1 MSTKDLIERLNRTQ
15 TSTRRTETEDGV
27 EGGRRV
33 STRVGAR
40 VIRRRKKTEAP
51 EPAAPPTLAAAPA
64 TAPEPEPEAPA
75 AEPAAAEA
83 APVEAEVEAKPTKKA
98 ATKKAAAKE
107 NTAEDDQATDA
118 PEAAPE
124 PTVEAAKATEEAPEA
139 KAADAEPAKEAAEAS
154 PTETVAAAA
163 PTEAATAEKQGEPS
177 SDEAAKADETKASP
191 EAPEASETKAA
202 DEPAKELAPEEA
214 SAKLAKGLPRAD
226 GSPGRSLPRLGAQR
240 EVRKPAFKGL
250 GSAVVK
256 PPPGYDPNNPEAARK
271 ANEKAREEERQK
283 KWQTKGGEAAPTTAR
298 TDRAKEDERGN
309 AGRPR
314 RREKRRT
321 RVEMYMDDIPA
332 AHRRRRRNRKSAG
345 PKKTS
350 PQAKAIKRRVEF
362 DGAITVGALAHGMA
376 IKTGKVIKALI
387 AMGQMATANDELDI
401 ETAQLIAEEFEFEI
415 VNKTFSEDDHM
426 IQVEVESE
434 EGMVTRPPVVTIMGH
449 VDHGKTTLLDTIRRA
464 NVAAGEAGGITQ
476 HTAAYQVDHGGQTI
490 TFIDTPGHAA
500 FTEMRSRGAQVTDI
514 VVLVV
519 AADDGIMPQ
528 TVEAINHSK
537 AAGVQIIVAVNKC
550 DRPGVDPNQVRQ
562 ALMEHELVPE
572 EYGGETI
579 MCNVSALKGEG
590 LDELLAN
597 IALLAEVAEY
607 KSNPDRHADGTVLE
621 ARVEKGRGP
630 VATLLVQN
638 GTLSQGD
645 TVVLGTVWGR
655 VRAMNDFNGERIK
668 SAGPSSPIEIIGIQD
683 VPSAGDN
690 FVVVENDK
698 AARALAEHRAEVQ
711 RVQAQTG
718 PKSVSLEDLLAQANE
733 GEKVQLNLIIKT
745 DVNGTLEAIKG
756 SFDQINVE
764 GANVKFLHAAV
775 GGVTESDVT
784 LAQTYG
790 AVIIGFNVRPD
801 SKARHLADEYAIQI
815 RTYSVIYEA
824 IEDVEAAMKGLLAPT
839 IEEVVKG
846 MAEIRETFNV
856 PKIGTVAG
864 VRVQEGSIA
873 RSHQV
878 RLLRDGVIL
887 WTGKLASL
895 RRFKDDVREV
905 EKGYECG
912 MNLDGFNDIKVGDM
926 LETFLQEE
934 VPQG

>member
-15 TSTRRTETEDGV
+15 TTTRRTTSEDTSDPGK
-27 EGGRRV
+27 RV

-40 VIRRRKKTEAP
+40 VIRRRKKTEEAP
-51 EPAAPPTLAAAPA
+51 PATPPTLPTPAAAQAKEEPA
-64 TAPEPEPEAPA
+64 PAETPEATEV
-75 AEPAAAEA
+75 AEVAGKAEAPAAAEA
-83 APVEAEVEAKPTKKA
+83 SPAKPKKA
-98 ATKKAAAKE
+98 KTKAKPKATSTKAAAA
-107 NTAEDDQATDA
+107 AE
-118 PEAAPE
+118 PEAQSDAAKTKAGEEDTPSDDAGAKE
-124 PTVEAAKATEEAPEA
+124 PAEAAVEE
-139 KAADAEPAKEAAEAS
+139 KAAAHKPAEAAAATTPETEADETVAEPA
-154 PTETVAAAA
+154 T
-163 PTEAATAEKQGEPS
+163 AATAS
-177 SDEAAKADETKASP
+177 
-191 EAPEASETKAA
+191 
-202 DEPAKELAPEEA
+202 
-214 SAKLAKGLPRAD
+214 LAKGLPRAD
-226 GSPGRSLPRLGAQR
+226 GSPGRKTLPRLGA
-240 EVRKPAFKGL
+240 ETGKEKSGFTGL

-256 PPPGYDPNNPEAARK
+256 PPPGYDPTNPEAARK
-271 ANEKAREEERQK
+271 ANEAAREAERQK
-283 KWQTKGGEAAPTTAR
+283 KWKDQSPAAGPDANR
-298 TDRAKEDERGN
+298 TGRGKEEDEQRRST
-309 AGRPR
+309 GRPR
-314 RREKRRT
+314 RRENRRT

-332 AHRRRRRNRKSAG
+332 AHRRRRRSRKTSG

-350 PQAKAIKRRVEF
+350 PQAKAIKRRVEV
-362 DGAITVGALAHGMA
+362 DGTITVTALAHGMS
-376 IKTGKVIKALI
+376 IKTGLLIKKLI
-387 AMGQMATANDELDI
+387 GMGQMATANDELDI

-415 VNKTFSEDDHM
+415 INKTFSEDDHL
-426 IQVEVESE
+426 IQVEDE
-434 EGMVTRPPVVTIMGH
+434 EDVAGQVTRPPVVTIMGH

-476 HTAAYQVDHGGQTI
+476 HTAAYQVDHQGQLI

-537 AAGVQIIVAVNKC
+537 AAGVQILVAVNKC
-550 DRPGVDPNQVRQ
+550 DKPGVDPNQVRQ

-579 MCNVSALKGEG
+579 MCNVSALKGDG
-590 LDELLAN
+590 LDDLLAN
-597 IALLAEVAEY
+597 IALLAEMAEY
-607 KSNPDRHADGTVLE
+607 TAKPERHAEGTVLE

-630 VATLLVQN
+630 VANLLVQN
-638 GTLSQGD
+638 GTLNQGD

-655 VRAMNDFNGERIK
+655 VRAITDFNGDRIK
-668 SAGPSSPIEIIGIQD
+668 AAGPSSPIEIIGIQD

-690 FVVVENDK
+690 FVVVEGDR
-698 AARALAEHRAEVQ
+698 AARALVEHRVEIEKQ
-711 RVQAQTG
+711 KVQAG
-718 PKSVSLEDLLAQANE
+718 PRAVSLEDLLAQASE
-733 GEKVQLNLIIKT
+733 GEKVQLNLIVKA
-745 DVNGTLEAIKG
+745 DVNGTLEAIKA
-756 SFDQINVE
+756 SFDQIDVE
-764 GANVKFLHAAV
+764 GASVKFLHAAV

-824 IEDVEAAMKGLLAPT
+824 IEDVEAAMKGLLEPE
-839 IEEVVKG
+839 IKEIVKG
-846 MAEIRETFNV
+846 IAEIRETFNV
-856 PKIGTVAG
+856 PKVGTVAG

-912 MNLDGFNDIKVGDM
+912 MNLDGFNDIKVGDL
-926 LETFLQEE
+926 LETFVQEE
-934 VPQG
+934 AR

>member
-107 NTAEDDQATDA
+107 NTAEDGQATDA

>member
-15 TSTRRTETEDGV
+15 TATRRAADRDG
-27 EGGRRV
+27 EGEGRSQV

-40 VIRRRKKTEAP
+40 VIRRRRKSESEEAPPPPAGLPTAAKEAPPAAAAAAEVDAAPAPEKPKKKQTTKKAAPEVEAAEVAPTPEAP
-51 EPAAPPTLAAAPA
+51 EAEASDAAVSEPAGDAPA
-64 TAPEPEPEAPA
+64 TNE
-75 AEPAAAEA
+75 AAEA
-83 APVEAEVEAKPTKKA
+83 APAEEASGAPAEAAP
-98 ATKKAAAKE
+98 
-107 NTAEDDQATDA
+107 QA
-118 PEAAPE
+118 PEATAPAE
-124 PTVEAAKATEEAPEA
+124 VTEASSPTATESEN
-139 KAADAEPAKEAAEAS
+139 EPVTS
-154 PTETVAAAA
+154 N
-163 PTEAATAEKQGEPS
+163 
-177 SDEAAKADETKASP
+177 
-191 EAPEASETKAA
+191 
-202 DEPAKELAPEEA
+202 
-214 SAKLAKGLPRAD
+214 LAKGLPRAD
-226 GSPGRSLPRLGAQR
+226 GTPGKRLPRLGAAQDTK
-240 EVRKPAFKGL
+240 KPAFSGL

-256 PPPGYDPNNPEAARK
+256 PPPGYDPNNPEATRKAAEEARAAEREKRWQNDSDRQPGAASAGDARK
-271 ANEKAREEERQK
+271 RFDAE
-283 KWQTKGGEAAPTTAR
+283 G
-298 TDRAKEDERGN
+298 DRSEG
-309 AGRPR
+309 GRPR

-332 AHRRRRRNRKSAG
+332 AHRRRRRTRKAAG

-350 PQAKAIKRRVEF
+350 PQAKAIKRRVEV
-362 DGAITVGALAHGMA
+362 DGTITVGALAHAMST
-376 IKTGKVIKALI
+376 KTGQVIKHLI
-387 AMGQMATANDELDI
+387 GMGQMATANDELDI
-401 ETAQLIAEEFEFEI
+401 DTAQLIAEEFEFEI
-415 VNKTFSEDDHM
+415 INKTFDESDHM
-426 IQVEVESE
+426 IQVDEAEDVEGE
-434 EGMVTRPPVVTIMGH
+434 IRPPVVTIMGH

-476 HTAAYQVDHGGQTI
+476 HTAAYQVTHEGRLI

-528 TVEAINHSK
+528 TIEAINHSK
-537 AAGVQIIVAVNKC
+537 AAGVQILVAVNKC
-550 DRPGVDPNQVRQ
+550 DKPGVDPNQVRQ

-572 EYGGETI
+572 EYGGDTI
-579 MCNVSALKGEG
+579 MCNVSALKGDG

-607 KSNPDRHADGTVLE
+607 KAVSDRHAEGTVLE

-638 GTLSQGD
+638 GTLNQGD

-655 VRAMNDFNGERIK
+655 VRAMNDYNGERIK
-668 SAGPSSPIEIIGIQD
+668 VASPSAPVEIIGIQD

-690 FVVVENDK
+690 FVVVESDK
-698 AARALAEHRAEVQ
+698 AARALAEHRLELE
-711 RVQAQTG
+711 REKAQSG
-718 PKSVSLEDLLAQANE
+718 PKAVSLEDLLARASE
-733 GEKVQLNLIIKT
+733 GEKVQLNLIVKA

-756 SFDQINVE
+756 SFDQIDVE
-764 GANVKFLHAAV
+764 GASIKFLHAAV

-839 IEEVVKG
+839 IEETVKG
-846 MAEIRETFNV
+846 IAEIRETFQV
-856 PKIGTVAG
+856 PKVGTVAG

-873 RSHQV
+873 RAHQV

-912 MNLDGFNDIKVGDM
+912 MNLDGFNDIKVGDL
-926 LETFLQEE
+926 LETLVQEE
-934 VPQG
+934 VRPV

>member
-15 TSTRRTETEDGV
+15 TTTRRTAGEETAKTGQ
-27 EGGRRV
+27 GV

-40 VIRRRKKTEAP
+40 VIRRRKKVEAP
-51 EPAAPPTLAAAPA
+51 APAAPPTLPTQAAATKDA
-64 TAPEPEPEAPA
+64 APK
-75 AEPAAAEA
+75 AEESPAAAEA
-83 APVEAEVEAKPTKKA
+83 D
-98 ATKKAAAKE
+98 AAAEPVAEAAAEATETAPQKE
-107 NTAEDDQATDA
+107 QAPEDAKGNEKTAAKAEPADAAAEADATPTAEAAEPAEAASSEATVAASADAGATTNTADEAAVDAPAEGTAEADSSA
-118 PEAAPE
+118 PEAAE
-124 PTVEAAKATEEAPEA
+124 
-139 KAADAEPAKEAAEAS
+139 S
-154 PTETVAAAA
+154 
-163 PTEAATAEKQGEPS
+163 
-177 SDEAAKADETKASP
+177 
-191 EAPEASETKAA
+191 
-202 DEPAKELAPEEA
+202 
-214 SAKLAKGLPRAD
+214 LAKGLPRAD
-226 GSPGRSLPRLGAQR
+226 GSPGKTLPRLGA
-240 EVRKPAFKGL
+240 EPKPEAKRFTGL

-256 PPPGYDPNNPEAARK
+256 PPPGYDPSNPEAARK
-271 ANEKAREEERQK
+271 ANEAAREAERQK
-283 KWQTKGGEAAPTTAR
+283 KWKDQTTGTGAPGTRPAR
-298 TDRAKEDERGN
+298 TGEDDEQKRS

-314 RREKRRT
+314 RRESRRT

-332 AHRRRRRNRKSAG
+332 AHRRRRRTRKMSG

-350 PQAKAIKRRVEF
+350 PQAKAIKRRVEV
-362 DGAITVGALAHGMA
+362 DGSITVAALAHGMSV
-376 IKTGKVIKALI
+376 KTGLLIKKLI
-387 AMGQMATANDELDI
+387 GMGQMATANDELDL
-401 ETAQLIAEEFEFEI
+401 ETAQLVAEEFEFEI
-415 VNKTFSEDDHM
+415 VNTTFSEDDHM
-426 IQVEVESE
+426 IQVEESDGD
-434 EGMVTRPPVVTIMGH
+434 EGQVTRPPVVTIMGH

-476 HTAAYQVDHGGQTI
+476 HTAAYQVEHEGQTI

-537 AAGVQIIVAVNKC
+537 AAGVQILVAVNKC
-550 DRPGVDPNQVRQ
+550 DKPGVDPNQVRQ

-572 EYGGETI
+572 EYGGDTI
-579 MCNVSALKGEG
+579 MCNVSALKGDG
-590 LDELLAN
+590 LDDLLAN

-607 KSNPDRHADGTVLE
+607 SANPERHADGTVLE

-638 GTLSQGD
+638 GTLNQGD

-655 VRAMNDFNGERIK
+655 VRAITDYTGTRIK

-690 FVVVENDK
+690 FVVVEGDK
-698 AARALAEHRAEVQ
+698 AARALVDHRIETE
-711 RVQAQTG
+711 RRKAQSG
-718 PKSVSLEDLLAQANE
+718 PRSVSLEELLAQASE
-733 GEKVQLNLIIKT
+733 GEKVQLNLVVKA
-745 DVNGTLEAIKG
+745 DVNGTLEAIKA
-756 SFDQINVE
+756 SFDQIDVE
-764 GANVKFLHAAV
+764 GATVKFLHAAV
-775 GGVTESDVT
+775 GGVSESDVT

-824 IEDVEAAMKGLLAPT
+824 IEDVEAAMKGLLEPE
-839 IEEVVKG
+839 IKEIVKG
-846 MAEIRETFNV
+846 IAEIRETFNV
-856 PKIGTVAG
+856 PKVGTVAG

-912 MNLDGFNDIKVGDM
+912 MNLEGFNDIKVGDL
-926 LETFLQEE
+926 LETFVQEE
-934 VPQG
+934 AR

>member
-15 TSTRRTETEDGV
+15 TTTRRSAKSEGEGDGPV
-27 EGGRRV
+27 DAGGRRV
-33 STRVGAR
+33 TTRVGAR
-40 VIRRRKKTEAP
+40 VIRRRKNTET
-51 EPAAPPTLAAAPA
+51 AAPPPPASLPAAKAKKA
-64 TAPEPEPEAPA
+64 DAPEPEVSAEAPATPEVETPAVVAEESPSTETPEATVEVTAEAATEPTAEAAAAEAAAEPAVEAA
-75 AEPAAAEA
+75 AEPAAEAAAEPAVEAAAEPAVEAAAEPAAEATAEPAAEA
-83 APVEAEVEAKPTKKA
+83 AAEGDEAE
-98 ATKKAAAKE
+98 
-107 NTAEDDQATDA
+107 ATDA
-118 PEAAPE
+118 
-124 PTVEAAKATEEAPEA
+124 TER
-139 KAADAEPAKEAAEAS
+139 AS
-154 PTETVAAAA
+154 
-163 PTEAATAEKQGEPS
+163 
-177 SDEAAKADETKASP
+177 
-191 EAPEASETKAA
+191 
-202 DEPAKELAPEEA
+202 
-214 SAKLAKGLPRAD
+214 KLASGLPRAD
-226 GSPGRSLPRLGAQR
+226 GTPGRRLPRLGGSNKPKP
-240 EVRKPAFKGL
+240 KPAFAGL

-256 PPPGYDPNNPEAARK
+256 PPPGYDPNDPDAARKVNEAAR
-271 ANEKAREEERQK
+271 EDERQK
-283 KWQTKGGEAAPTTAR
+283 KWQNQAPTTPAAG
-298 TDRAKEDERGN
+298 DRDGREKEGGDRKST
-309 AGRPR
+309 GRPR
-314 RREKRRT
+314 RQEHRRT

-332 AHRRRRRNRKSAG
+332 AHRRRRRSRRNAG

-350 PQAKAIKRRVEF
+350 PQAKAIKRRVEV
-362 DGAITVGALAHGMA
+362 DGTITVAGLAHGMSV
-376 IKTGKVIKALI
+376 KTGILIKKLI
-387 AMGQMATANDELDI
+387 GMGQMATANDELDL
-401 ETAQLIAEEFEFEI
+401 ETAQLIAEEFEYDI
-415 VNKTFSEDDHM
+415 VNTTFSEDDHM
-426 IQVEVESE
+426 ITVDEVEVDENLQ
-434 EGMVTRPPVVTIMGH
+434 TRGPIVTIMGH

-464 NVAAGEAGGITQ
+464 NVADGEAGGITQ
-476 HTAAYQVDHGGQTI
+476 HTAAYQVEHEGQNI

-537 AAGVQIIVAVNKC
+537 AAGVQILVAVNKC
-550 DRPGVDPNQVRQ
+550 DRPGVDPAQVRQ

-572 EYGGETI
+572 EFGGDTI
-579 MCNVSALKGEG
+579 MCNVSALKGDG
-590 LDELLAN
+590 LDGLLAN

-607 KSNPDRHADGTVLE
+607 NANPDRHAEGTVLE
-621 ARVEKGRGP
+621 ARIEKGRGP

-638 GTLSQGD
+638 GTLKQGD

-655 VRAMNDFNGERIK
+655 VRAMNDYNGGLIK
-668 SAGPSSPIEIIGIQD
+668 EAGPSSPVEIIGIQD

-698 AARALAEHRAEVQ
+698 AARSLAEHRLEIEKKK
-711 RVQAQTG
+711 AQTG

-733 GEKVQLNLIIKT
+733 GEKVQLNLVVKA

-756 SFDQINVE
+756 SFDQIDVE

-801 SKARHLADEYAIQI
+801 AKARHLADEYAIQI

-824 IEDVEAAMKGLLAPT
+824 IEDVEAAMKGLLSPT
-839 IEEVVKG
+839 FKEIVQG
-846 MAEIRETFNV
+846 TADIRETFQV
-856 PKIGTVAG
+856 PKVGTVAG

-887 WTGKLASL
+887 WSGKLASL

-912 MNLDGFNDIKVGDM
+912 MNLDGFNDLKVGDV
-926 LETFLQEE
+926 LETFIQEE
-934 VPQG
+934 VRLG

>member
-1 MSTKDLIERLNRTQ
+1 
-15 TSTRRTETEDGV
+15 
-27 EGGRRV
+27 
-33 STRVGAR
+33 
-40 VIRRRKKTEAP
+40 
-51 EPAAPPTLAAAPA
+51 
-64 TAPEPEPEAPA
+64 
-75 AEPAAAEA
+75 
-83 APVEAEVEAKPTKKA
+83 
-98 ATKKAAAKE
+98 
-107 NTAEDDQATDA
+107 
-118 PEAAPE
+118 
-124 PTVEAAKATEEAPEA
+124 
-139 KAADAEPAKEAAEAS
+139 
-154 PTETVAAAA
+154 
-163 PTEAATAEKQGEPS
+163 
-177 SDEAAKADETKASP
+177 
-191 EAPEASETKAA
+191 
-202 DEPAKELAPEEA
+202 
-214 SAKLAKGLPRAD
+214 
-226 GSPGRSLPRLGAQR
+226 
-240 EVRKPAFKGL
+240 
-250 GSAVVK
+250 
-256 PPPGYDPNNPEAARK
+256 
-271 ANEKAREEERQK
+271 
-283 KWQTKGGEAAPTTAR
+283 
-298 TDRAKEDERGN
+298 
-309 AGRPR
+309 
-314 RREKRRT
+314 
-321 RVEMYMDDIPA
+321 
-332 AHRRRRRNRKSAG
+332 
-345 PKKTS
+345 
-350 PQAKAIKRRVEF
+350 
-362 DGAITVGALAHGMA
+362 
-376 IKTGKVIKALI
+376 
-387 AMGQMATANDELDI
+387 
-401 ETAQLIAEEFEFEI
+401 
-415 VNKTFSEDDHM
+415 
-426 IQVEVESE
+426 
-434 EGMVTRPPVVTIMGH
+434 
-449 VDHGKTTLLDTIRRA
+449 
-464 NVAAGEAGGITQ
+464 
-476 HTAAYQVDHGGQTI
+476 
-490 TFIDTPGHAA
+490 
-500 FTEMRSRGAQVTDI
+500 
-514 VVLVV
+514 
-519 AADDGIMPQ
+519 
-528 TVEAINHSK
+528 
-537 AAGVQIIVAVNKC
+537 
-550 DRPGVDPNQVRQ
+550 
-562 ALMEHELVPE
+562 
-572 EYGGETI
+572 
-579 MCNVSALKGEG
+579 LKGEG
-590 LDELLAN
+590 LDEFLAN
-597 IALLAEVAEY
+597 IALLVEVAEY
-607 KSNPDRHADGTVLE
+607 KSNSDRYADGTVLE

-655 VRAMNDFNGERIK
+655 VRAMNDFNGDRIK
-668 SAGPSSPIEIIGIQD
+668 TAGPSSPIEIIGIQD

-698 AARALAEHRAEVQ
+698 AARALAEHRAEIQ

-718 PKSVSLEDLLAQANE
+718 PKSVSLEDLLAQASE

-926 LETFLQEE
+926 FETFL
-934 VPQG
+934 